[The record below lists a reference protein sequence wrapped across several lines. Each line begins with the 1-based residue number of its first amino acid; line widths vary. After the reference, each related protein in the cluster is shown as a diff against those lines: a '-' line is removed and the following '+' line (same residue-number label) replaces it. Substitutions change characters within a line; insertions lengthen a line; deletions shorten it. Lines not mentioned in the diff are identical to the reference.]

1 MTAPHPPGPGKGTRA
16 ILGWI
21 WRGFMR
27 QRKGLL
33 ALSVLF
39 MAVEG
44 SMMGALSFMMKPL
57 FDQVFIAAQPGAIG
71 WVVALLSGT
80 FVLRA
85 VSSVGQNVVVTKLH
99 EGIAADVQSG
109 LLAHLM
115 RLDQAFY
122 RRNPPGVLI
131 ERVRGDTALIKQ
143 LFAGAFVPF
152 VRDTVA
158 LVALLGVT
166 IYIDWRWTLIALLGA
181 PLLIWPVELLQARVR
196 RTSAAARAAAAQA
209 SARLDEI
216 FHGIT
221 TVHLTGTELR
231 EQTRYRSTVQGYV
244 RAQVRAE
251 TAAAS
256 IAGLIDIVAAIGFA
270 AVLVYGSSQIIGG
283 EKTVGEFMAFFTA
296 MGFLFDPLRRL
307 GGVSAS
313 LQGVM
318 AGLDRVQELWA
329 EPVRVT
335 TPAKPTAPAQSGR
348 IEFDNVQFAYD
359 ADPVLRGLS
368 FTAEPGQ
375 TTAIVGPSGAGKT
388 TVFTLLTRLAD
399 VAGGQIR
406 IGGSDLRD
414 MPLVDLRALF
424 SVVSQ
429 DTALFDETL
438 RDNITQGREVTPQ
451 DLSRALDMAHVTEFL
466 TRLPQGLDTPAGPRG
481 SALSGG
487 QRQRVAIARAILRGA
502 PVLLLDEATSAL
514 DAKSEHLVQAA
525 LDTLAKDRTTL
536 VIAHRLATV
545 QGADKIIVMDQGR
558 VVEQGTHAS
567 LLAAGGIYA
576 DLCRLQFEQA
586 DAGLPGASATPM
598 FDPERA
604 R

>member
-1 MTAPHPPGPGKGTRA
+1 MHSVVPQAPGKGTRA
-16 ILGWI
+16 ILGWL
-21 WRGFMR
+21 WRNHMR
-27 QRKGLL
+27 GRWGLL
-33 ALSVLF
+33 VLAVLF
-39 MAVEG
+39 MAIEG

-57 FDQVFIAAQPGAIG
+57 FDRVFIAADTDAIL
-71 WVVALLSGT
+71 WVLLALSGT

-85 VSSVGQNVVVTKLH
+85 LSSVGQIMVVARLY
-99 EGIAADVQSG
+99 EGIAAEVQSG

-122 RRNPPGVLI
+122 RRTPPGVLI
-131 ERVRGDTALIKQ
+131 ERVRGDTAQIKQ
-143 LFAGAFVPF
+143 LFTGALVPF

-181 PLLIWPVELLQARVR
+181 PLIIWPVERLQARVR
-196 RTSAAARAAAAQA
+196 RTSGTARAAAAMA
-209 SARLDEI
+209 SSRLDEI
-216 FHGIT
+216 FHGIA
-221 TVHLTGTELR
+221 TVHLTGTEAR
-231 EQTRYRSTVQGYV
+231 EQARYGTTVQGYV
-244 RAQVRAE
+244 QAQVRAE

-313 LQGVM
+313 LQAVM
-318 AGLDRVQELWA
+318 AGLDRVQDLWA
-329 EPVRVT
+329 EPVRVVS
-335 TPAKPTAPAQSGR
+335 PAQPKAQAVAGQ
-348 IEFDNVQFAYD
+348 IVFDDVHFAYD
-359 ADPVLRGLS
+359 RDPVLRGLS

-388 TVFTLLTRLAD
+388 TLFTLLTRQAD
-399 VAGGQIR
+399 VLGGAVR
-406 IGGSDLRD
+406 IGGADVRD
-414 MPLVDLRALF
+414 MPLADLRGLF
-424 SVVSQ
+424 SVVAQ

-438 RDNITQGREVTPQ
+438 RDNITMGRDVPEAELQ
-451 DLSRALDMAHVTEFL
+451 AALDAAHVREFL
-466 TRLPQGLDTPAGPRG
+466 GRLPQGLDTPSGPRG

-487 QRQRVAIARAILRGA
+487 QRQRVAIARAILRAA

-514 DAKSEHLVQAA
+514 DARSESLVQAA
-525 LDTLAKDRTTL
+525 LETLSKGRTTL

-545 QGADKIIVMDQGR
+545 QGADKIIVMDKGL

-567 LLAAGGIYA
+567 LLAQGGVYA
-576 DLCRLQFEQA
+576 DLCRLQFDQT
-586 DAGLPGASATPM
+586 DAAFAPLPDAPISSP
-598 FDPERA
+598 
-604 R
+604 